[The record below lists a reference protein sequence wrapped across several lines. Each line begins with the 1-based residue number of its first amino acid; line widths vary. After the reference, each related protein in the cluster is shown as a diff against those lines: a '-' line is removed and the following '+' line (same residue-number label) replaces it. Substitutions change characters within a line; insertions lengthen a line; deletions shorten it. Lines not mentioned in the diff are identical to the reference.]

1 MKGLIEKAKLLTKQG
16 DEFLAR
22 LGEKDFHQEA
32 RSLLE
37 KARLQESYHFQELV
51 EASFRQ
57 DFSHQQNFSSFQFSD
72 LPLTLAYG
80 EHCFLDLYFWRR
92 RPTVI
97 HNHHF
102 SGAFMCL
109 EGSNL
114 DFEYQFHPQESFGKF
129 HSTGIVELVKTR
141 EIKAGD
147 SAEIDFQDKFIHQNH
162 HHCDLTINVC
172 FRTPEKPGFNIA
184 NFLSSGLRFEKDPE
198 LLYRS
203 EKLKRFVALGNFDYE
218 KIELGIDDALY
229 FLIEH
234 YGSPSKNTLLLKL
247 KSSLQ
252 ARVKQE
258 TGLDIDQLML
268 EHEKKLDQL
277 QEDYD

>member
-1 MKGLIEKAKLLTKQG
+1 MKGLIEKAKLLTRKG

-22 LGEKDFHQEA
+22 SGDKDFHQQA
-32 RSLLE
+32 RSLLADA
-37 KARLQESYHFQELV
+37 KLSESYDFQQLV
-51 EASFRQ
+51 EASFRS

-80 EHCFLDLYFWRR
+80 EHCFIDLYFWRR

-114 DFEYQFHPQESFGKF
+114 DFEYQFYPGQSFGRF
-129 HSTGIVELVKTR
+129 HSSGSVELVQTR
-141 EIKAGD
+141 VIKAGD

-162 HHCDLTINVC
+162 HHSDLTINVC
-172 FRTPEKPGFNIA
+172 FRTPEKTGFNIA
-184 NFLSSGLRFEKDPE
+184 NFLSSGLRFEKDAE

-203 EKLKRFVALGNFDYE
+203 EKLKRFLALGKFDFE
-218 KIELGIDDALY
+218 KLELGIDDAIY
-229 FLIEH
+229 FLIDH
-234 YGSPSKNTLLLKL
+234 FGSSSKNTLLLKL
-247 KSSLQ
+247 KGTLEE
-252 ARVKQE
+252 RVKRE
-258 TGLDIDQLML
+258 TGLDIDQLMIL
-268 EHEKKLDQL
+268 HEKKLDQL